1 MKVGR
6 HKNSPAAF
14 RRRAYK
20 RGKQLELFAKE
31 IKKSTSVLPVLSIR
45 FYMIHFITTDARWP
59 QGVFTVW
66 FECLSGV
73 FLIIE

>member
-20 RGKQLELFAKE
+20 RGKQLELFAKG
-31 IKKSTSVLPVLSIR
+31 IKKSTSALPVLSIH
-45 FYMIHFITTDARWP
+45 FYMLHFTTNAEWP
-59 QGVFTVW
+59 QGVFRVSLQ
-66 FECLSGV
+66 CLSGV
-73 FLIIE
+73 FRVSS